1 MKYLVIVESP
11 SKCKKIAGFLNDNDD
26 LNIYEVVAT
35 MGHITELNSLE
46 NVDINNN
53 FYCKY
58 DIIQSK
64 KKNIDLIKKKI
75 KVTDEVILACDADRE
90 GEGICDSICK
100 VFNLDLHKTKRITF
114 NEITETAI
122 LNAIKT
128 PNLVDTDLVHAQHT
142 RQILD
147 LLVGFKVSPILWKY
161 IKNNKEQPLSAG
173 RCQSSALKII
183 YENQKEINESI
194 ERKTYNTIGYFTNY
208 NLKFELNK
216 QYDTEEEM
224 KHFLNGCIGYNH
236 IYTCSQPIKVL
247 KKQPE
252 PFTTSKIQQ
261 AASNEFR
268 YSPKETMKICQTL
281 YEKGYI
287 TYMRTDNTKY
297 SEEFINS
304 AKDYITR
311 KYEAKYVNETIEH
324 MKNAKDNPHEAIR
337 PTNISLFELPEDIGS
352 KEKKMYKLIWLNTLE
367 SCMAQASF
375 YSVTASI
382 SSFQNTKFS
391 FTSELIDF
399 PGWKIVTQKYSVD
412 NKDYQYLQTIKQNG
426 IIPYKKILSNVTI
439 KGSKQHYTEARLV
452 AILEEKGIGRP
463 STFSTIIDKIQER
476 EYVKKEDVPGK
487 EITCTDF
494 ELKSGNIVEIET
506 KREFGNEKGKLV
518 IQQLGIIVM
527 EFLEKHFSELFNYN
541 YTKTMED
548 ELDKISNGETLWFD
562 LCKNCN
568 TKIETLIDELN
579 EKSIEK
585 NVKIK
590 IDDNN
595 TYMIGKYGPVIKC
608 VEQLDGKEEIT
619 FKTVNND
626 IDIHKIEKGEYAIDE
641 IINTN
646 KKASSRF
653 ILGKHEGNDVILKK
667 GKYGMYISWGEKS
680 RTLKELGN
688 RPIENIK
695 FEEIQKYLDEGSNI
709 VREISKHMSI
719 RRGPR
724 GDYLFY
730 KTSKMKKPQFFDI
743 TQIQNDLKEN
753 YKICDINILKSW
765 INDKYEIAS

>member
-75 KVTDEVILACDADRE
+75 KSTDEVILACDDDRE
-90 GEGICDSICK
+90 GEGICDSICQI
-100 VFNLDLHKTKRITF
+100 FNLDLQKTKRIIF

-122 LNAIKT
+122 LNAIKN
-128 PNLVDTDLVHAQHT
+128 PKLVDTDLVHAQHT

-194 ERKTYNTIGYFTNY
+194 ERKTYNTFGYFTNY

-216 QYDTEEEM
+216 QYDTEEEI
-224 KHFLNGCIGYNH
+224 KYFLNGCIHYNH
-236 IYTCSQPIKVL
+236 IYTCGQPIKVF

-287 TYMRTDNTKY
+287 TYMRTDNNKY

-311 KYEAKYVNETIEH
+311 KYDAKYVNETIDH

-337 PTNISLFELPEDIGS
+337 PTNISLFELPEDINS

-399 PGWKIVTQKYSVD
+399 PGWKTVTQKYSVD

-426 IIPYKKILSNVTI
+426 IIPFKKILSNVII

-463 STFSTIIDKIQER
+463 STFSTIVDKIQER
-476 EYVKKEDVPGK
+476 EYVKKEDVCGK
-487 EITCTDF
+487 EITCTDY
-494 ELKSGNIVEIET
+494 EVKSGNIVEIET

-541 YTKTMED
+541 YTKIMED

-646 KKASSRF
+646 KKASSHY

-695 FEEIQKYLDEGSNI
+695 FEEIKKYLDEGSNI

-719 RRGPR
+719 RRGPK

-730 KTSKMKKPQFFDI
+730 KTPKMKKPQFFDI

-765 INDKYEIAS
+765 VNDKYDIAT